1 MLTNSQ
7 KEHLTYTL
15 IGQVITFIVLW
26 IWSYSY
32 IFPGLWKIDI
42 AVAWANTSVEKYGKT
57 DESWLSFEDI
67 TSIIKQRTEYA
78 ELLKIMNS
86 DLDNSR
92 NAIVKPA
99 WQEKYWDWLKSAI
112 RDSSKDKAIL
122 SQQKKILNSI
132 IPTLS
137 PISGNIEEENIDL
150 KWYIRFIETTILK
163 RFNIDSTMILSLQD
177 AHPWNS
183 TDGIPEN
190 IGSFEIQ
197 LSFKAKNKDIT
208 SFVHFIN
215 ESGNPYLLTDTG
227 ITMNSLL
234 PTEKIPG
241 LMSNPLITLTSFNLE
256 SALDPSKSDD
266 DNAGRAS
273 LKIYIRWISKDD
285 ISYLKENVRNR
296 EQELWNNLA
305 KAIVECKGK
314 WPLCWE
320 TAKRLAVFFR
330 KYQEYKIWSSYSD
343 SWGALGGNNQISV
356 IAQKAKVL
364 KSLEWEFIEIV
375 SEK

>member
-215 ESGNPYLLTDTG
+215 ESGNPYLLTDSG
-227 ITMNSLL
+227 ITMNTLL

-273 LKIYIRWISKDD
+273 LRIYIRWISKDD

-343 SWGALGGNNQISV
+343 SWGALGGNNQISI

>member
-1 MLTNSQ
+1 
-7 KEHLTYTL
+7 
-15 IGQVITFIVLW
+15 
-26 IWSYSY
+26 
-32 IFPGLWKIDI
+32 
-42 AVAWANTSVEKYGKT
+42 
-57 DESWLSFEDI
+57 
-67 TSIIKQRTEYA
+67 
-78 ELLKIMNS
+78 
-86 DLDNSR
+86 
-92 NAIVKPA
+92 
-99 WQEKYWDWLKSAI
+99 
-112 RDSSKDKAIL
+112 
-122 SQQKKILNSI
+122 
-132 IPTLS
+132 
-137 PISGNIEEENIDL
+137 
-150 KWYIRFIETTILK
+150 
-163 RFNIDSTMILSLQD
+163 MILSLQD

-215 ESGNPYLLTDTG
+215 ESGNPYLLTDSG
-227 ITMNSLL
+227 ITMNTLL

-273 LKIYIRWISKDD
+273 LRIYIRWISKDD

-330 KYQEYKIWSSYSD
+330 KYQNLSFKYSPM
-343 SWGALGGNNQISV
+343 I
-356 IAQKAKVL
+356 
-364 KSLEWEFIEIV
+364 FIELTVININ
-375 SEK
+375 KPG

>member
-57 DESWLSFEDI
+57 DESWLSFEEI

-215 ESGNPYLLTDTG
+215 ESGNPYLLTDSG
-227 ITMNSLL
+227 ITMNTLL

-273 LKIYIRWISKDD
+273 LRIYIRWISKDD